1 MSLASLLLSRTMSNS
16 GTAADRLLSDTSAAT
31 GVTDV
36 AAAARALAQ
45 AASAKKT
52 GASAG
57 TATLSLAAVQAAAE
71 KDDAALDAGKLTT
84 RLRGDL
90 DTQYAA
96 AGNDRS
102 PDFSDVSRRALA
114 TVALNTSGSFS
125 TLEAHAARTELR
137 ERDRASLL
145 DAIASSGLSAASLAA
160 WQSVRNERLAGMSAE
175 EATLRVQD
183 SRFLK
188 S

>member
-1 MSLASLLLSRTMSNS
+1 MSLASLLLSNATSTS
-16 GTAADRLLSDTSAAT
+16 GTAADRLLSGASTATGLTDLKAVSGKTASTAAT
-31 GVTDV
+31 
-36 AAAARALAQ
+36 AQ
-45 AASAKKT
+45 
-52 GASAG
+52 G
-57 TATLSLAAVQAAAE
+57 TVKLSRAAVQAAAE
-71 KDDAALDAGKLTT
+71 KDDAGLDAAKLTT
-84 RLRGDL
+84 RLRADL
-90 DTQYAA
+90 DAQYAA

-102 PDFSDVSRRALA
+102 PDFGSVSRRALA

-125 TLEAHAARTELR
+125 TLEAYTARTELR

-160 WQSVRNERLAGMSAE
+160 WQSARNERLAGMSAE

-183 SRFLK
+183 SRLLK